1 MKKQVLFILSA
12 LFVTTVLITSC
23 HKPSSEDLIE
33 QSSEPVLPAIADN
46 YKASSND
53 QLAALG
59 RVLFYDKKLSLNNT
73 ISCAS
78 CHQQEKAFCDNQ
90 KVSTG
95 LEDFK
100 TKRNSPSIF
109 AREGRLFW
117 DGRVNDFEELSLKPI
132 KNHVEMKFENI
143 NELAKKIS
151 TINYYPNLFKKAFGT
166 TQIDSI
172 KIQSA
177 LAEFLIN
184 FNFSEN
190 RFRHSELKKAKLT
203 ASEEIGKTVFFGK
216 GRCSNCH
223 HIQDNGILPNDFGS
237 GYGFTDQSFNI
248 GLDEVYS
255 DNGLGEIT
263 GNPADYGKF
272 MIPVLLNVEYTAP
285 YMHDGR
291 FSTLEEVVEHYNS
304 GIKNHPN
311 LDMSLRGDF
320 DFDRMSSE
328 MIMIKF
334 DVNGNGI
341 LDESEIQNITSSLQ
355 PVRLNLDENEKRC
368 LVAFLKS
375 LSDPTILSDQ
385 KFSNPFARK

>member
-117 DGRVNDFEELSLKPI
+117 DGRVNDFVELSLKPI

-143 NELAKKIS
+143 KSFQQAHFKDKKYNIMVLG
-151 TINYYPNLFKKAFGT
+151 NKKT
-166 TQIDSI
+166 
-172 KIQSA
+172 
-177 LAEFLIN
+177 
-184 FNFSEN
+184 
-190 RFRHSELKKAKLT
+190 
-203 ASEEIGKTVFFGK
+203 
-216 GRCSNCH
+216 
-223 HIQDNGILPNDFGS
+223 
-237 GYGFTDQSFNI
+237 SF
-248 GLDEVYS
+248 
-255 DNGLGEIT
+255 
-263 GNPADYGKF
+263 
-272 MIPVLLNVEYTAP
+272 M
-285 YMHDGR
+285 
-291 FSTLEEVVEHYNS
+291 
-304 GIKNHPN
+304 
-311 LDMSLRGDF
+311 
-320 DFDRMSSE
+320 
-328 MIMIKF
+328 
-334 DVNGNGI
+334 
-341 LDESEIQNITSSLQ
+341 Q
-355 PVRLNLDENEKRC
+355 
-368 LVAFLKS
+368 LV
-375 LSDPTILSDQ
+375 Q
-385 KFSNPFARK
+385 